1 MLEKKLFLYF
11 QEAQKHI
18 DKINLSKEV
27 LKKHYPFTVDTLE
40 ELTEIENDKLDV
52 LAFRFAK
59 LQDLLGEKIFRNILN
74 LMGYNTQKPFIEILG
89 ELEREGLIDIKKW
102 IAIRNA
108 RNTIS
113 HEYPYQ
119 EDKIIE
125 AINFIIENSSY
136 LINVTYKLQRLFDE
150 IVSKRS

>member
-1 MLEKKLFLYF
+1 MIEKKLHLYF

-18 DKINLSKEV
+18 NKINSSKET

-59 LQDLLGEKIFRNILN
+59 LQDLLGEKIFRNILT

-89 ELEREGLIDIKKW
+89 ELEREGLIDIKEW
-102 IAIRNA
+102 IALRNA
-108 RNTIS
+108 RNAIS

-119 EDKIIE
+119 GEKIIE
-125 AINFIIENSSY
+125 AVNFIIENSSY
-136 LINVTYKLQRLFDE
+136 LIDVTNKLQRLFDE
-150 IVSKRS
+150 IIAKRS

>member
-1 MLEKKLFLYF
+1 MIEKKLSLYF

-18 DKINLSKEV
+18 DKINLSKET
-27 LKKHYPFTVDTLE
+27 LKKHYPFTIDTLE

-74 LMGYNTQKPFIEILG
+74 LMGYNIQKPFFEILA

-102 IAIRNA
+102 IALRNA
-108 RNTIS
+108 RNAIS

-119 EDKIIE
+119 EEKIVE
-125 AINFIIENSSY
+125 AVNFIIENSSY
-136 LINVTYKLQRLFDE
+136 LINVTNKLQRLFDE